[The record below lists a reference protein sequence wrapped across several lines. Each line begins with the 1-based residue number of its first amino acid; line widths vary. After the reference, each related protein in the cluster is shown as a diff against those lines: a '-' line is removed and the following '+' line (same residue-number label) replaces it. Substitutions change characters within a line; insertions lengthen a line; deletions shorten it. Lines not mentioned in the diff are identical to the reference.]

1 MNNRLKSLRKKLDLT
16 QAEFAEKLGISQTFL
31 SDIEKGKKG
40 FSASILL
47 SLWRLNVNLDWF
59 VGGEGS
65 MFKEK
70 SGQAEIESVDIDLL
84 NNIVKELPLKRQK
97 MVLNYAEDQRAIS
110 KILNEQ
116 NNAQITPK

>member
-59 VGGEGS
+59 VGGEGN
-65 MFKEK
+65 MFRTA
-70 SGQAEIESVDIDLL
+70 SRNDTLINEIISILKTLPQDRQEFVLKVAQDQKNLSDLL
-84 NNIVKELPLKRQK
+84 EKCRLDCQK
-97 MVLNYAEDQRAIS
+97 M
-110 KILNEQ
+110 
-116 NNAQITPK
+116 